1 MIITCGFMSFILL
14 FCLLAYHR
22 ANSLY
27 WLILPS
33 ALLLTLTLV
42 AQPSPAVIAILWSIW
57 VVVAALLNYK
67 PLRQLILTAPML
79 SVYRQLLPVM
89 SQTEKDAL
97 EAGTVWWDGDLF
109 SGNPDWEKLQ
119 NIPTSQLT
127 AAEQAFIDGP
137 VNTLCDMIND
147 WEVTQKHLDLPEDV
161 WAYIKEQGFFGMII
175 PKKYGGLAFSALAH
189 SQVVMKISSRSVTS
203 AVTVMVPN
211 SLGPAKLLLHYGTDE
226 QKAHYLPRLAKG
238 QEIPCFALTGPDA
251 GSDAGAMPD
260 FGVICKG
267 TFEGQETIGINLNW
281 EKRYITLGPVATLLG
296 LAFKL
301 YDPDKILGS
310 QEELGIT
317 LALIPTNT
325 PGITIGDRHFP
336 LSIPFQNGPNS
347 GKDVFIPLDWIIGGK
362 AQIGHGWRM
371 LMESL
376 ADGRGISLP
385 ALSSGASKLASRYTG
400 AYARIRKQFKTPI
413 GQFEGIE
420 EALADMAGKTYQ
432 IDAARKLTLTA
443 IDLGENPSVISAII
457 KYHLT
462 ERMRTVVNHAM
473 DIQGGSGICLG
484 PKNLI
489 GRGYQSIPIS
499 ITVEGANILTRSLII
514 FGQGAIRCH
523 PYVLQEMEA
532 AHNPDKQQGLIDFD
546 RSLWQHAQFYI
557 TNITR
562 SFWFGLTR
570 ATLVSAPGYG
580 PARRYYQQLTWMS
593 STFALVAD
601 SAMMVLGGSLK
612 RKERMS
618 ARLGDVLSELYIAS
632 AVLKQYHD
640 EGKNEADLALMQWS
654 MEDSLLRCQTA
665 LLQFINNLPLGILA
679 KLLKWTIFPSG
690 APFKGPSDKLSQQVA
705 RQLLSPSDTRD
716 RLTGG
721 IYIPEDPNEQGQ
733 MLEQALT
740 ACITAHPF
748 EKKLSQAVKQ
758 GTVHDQMGQDVIADA
773 IDKGILTEDEATAVR
788 LAVDLRRKV
797 IMVDSYSPDELI
809 PQGKE

>member
-1 MIITCGFMSFILL
+1 MSFILL

-281 EKRYITLGPVATLLG
+281 EK
-296 LAFKL
+296 
-301 YDPDKILGS
+301 
-310 QEELGIT
+310 
-317 LALIPTNT
+317 
-325 PGITIGDRHFP
+325 
-336 LSIPFQNGPNS
+336 
-347 GKDVFIPLDWIIGGK
+347 
-362 AQIGHGWRM
+362 
-371 LMESL
+371 
-376 ADGRGISLP
+376 
-385 ALSSGASKLASRYTG
+385 
-400 AYARIRKQFKTPI
+400 
-413 GQFEGIE
+413 
-420 EALADMAGKTYQ
+420 
-432 IDAARKLTLTA
+432 
-443 IDLGENPSVISAII
+443 
-457 KYHLT
+457 
-462 ERMRTVVNHAM
+462 
-473 DIQGGSGICLG
+473 
-484 PKNLI
+484 
-489 GRGYQSIPIS
+489 
-499 ITVEGANILTRSLII
+499 
-514 FGQGAIRCH
+514 
-523 PYVLQEMEA
+523 
-532 AHNPDKQQGLIDFD
+532 
-546 RSLWQHAQFYI
+546 
-557 TNITR
+557 
-562 SFWFGLTR
+562 
-570 ATLVSAPGYG
+570 
-580 PARRYYQQLTWMS
+580 
-593 STFALVAD
+593 
-601 SAMMVLGGSLK
+601 
-612 RKERMS
+612 
-618 ARLGDVLSELYIAS
+618 
-632 AVLKQYHD
+632 
-640 EGKNEADLALMQWS
+640 
-654 MEDSLLRCQTA
+654 
-665 LLQFINNLPLGILA
+665 
-679 KLLKWTIFPSG
+679 
-690 APFKGPSDKLSQQVA
+690 
-705 RQLLSPSDTRD
+705 
-716 RLTGG
+716 
-721 IYIPEDPNEQGQ
+721 
-733 MLEQALT
+733 
-740 ACITAHPF
+740 
-748 EKKLSQAVKQ
+748 
-758 GTVHDQMGQDVIADA
+758 
-773 IDKGILTEDEATAVR
+773 
-788 LAVDLRRKV
+788 
-797 IMVDSYSPDELI
+797 
-809 PQGKE
+809 